1 MWSFLREVIHGSRI
15 RPAVLVAFGAALLA
29 APSAGA
35 GGQGGFGCS
44 SGADLGGV
52 TFDQML
58 LLPRIQAGLEAGVYD
73 VAGNATFFATVDKN
87 GDGVICVHT
96 GPVDAN
102 ANDHLHWLYYYNF
115 VDDNS
120 AASTG

>member
-1 MWSFLREVIHGSRI
+1 MRCR
-15 RPAVLVAFGAALLA
+15 RYCCTARRAATSASL
-29 APSAGA
+29 STGVAGA
-35 GGQGGFGCS
+35 RAVS
-44 SGADLGGV
+44 T
-52 TFDQML
+52 TF
-58 LLPRIQAGLEAGVYD
+58 V
-73 VAGNATFFATVDKN
+73 

>member
-1 MWSFLREVIHGSRI
+1 MRSLLREVSRGSRV
-15 RPAVLVAFGAALLA
+15 RLAVLVAVAAALLA

-44 SGADLGGV
+44 NGAELGGV

-58 LLPRIQAGLEAGVYD
+58 LLPRIEAGLAAGVYD
-73 VAGNATFFATVDKN
+73 EASNATFFATVDKN
-87 GDGVICVHT
+87 GDGVICVKT
-96 GPVDAN
+96 GPVGTS